1 MTASNGGKPRGFQLT
16 VEPFSVN
23 DYGLRLEESD
33 GASQA
38 AKRPVANLG
47 PSASRRLV
55 EQAMDALQASG
66 FRRSDLSAQRHKP
79 FRLQE
84 HHGVRLALAMIA
96 TGPLHKWARVEAVL
110 SGVAR
115 MSDEE
120 TYYWYA
126 KCLGP
131 EASRGRRALRLL
143 LAEE

>member
-1 MTASNGGKPRGFQLT
+1 MTMNGGRPRGFRLT
-16 VEPFSVN
+16 VQPVSAN

-33 GASQA
+33 GVSHG
-38 AKRPVANLG
+38 AKRPVAKLG
-47 PSASRRLV
+47 PSGSRRLV

-66 FRRSDLSAQRHKP
+66 FRKSDLSAQRRQP
-79 FRLQE
+79 FRLKE
-84 HHGVRLALAMIA
+84 HHGVRLALAMVA
-96 TGPLHKWARVEAVL
+96 TGPLHKRDRVEAVL

-126 KCLGP
+126 KCMSP
-131 EASRGRRALRLL
+131 DWSRGRRALRLL

>member
-1 MTASNGGKPRGFQLT
+1 MTVNGGRPRGFQLT
-16 VEPFSVN
+16 VEPVSAN

-33 GASQA
+33 RTDQD

-66 FRRSDLSAQRHKP
+66 FRRSDLSAQRRQP

-84 HHGVRLALAMIA
+84 HHGVRLALAMVA
-96 TGPLHKWARVEAVL
+96 TGPLHKRARIEAVL

-115 MSDEE
+115 MSD
-120 TYYWYA
+120 
-126 KCLGP
+126 
-131 EASRGRRALRLL
+131 
-143 LAEE
+143 AEPFVRSTRCMIPGFELPGVVVRKPV

>member
-1 MTASNGGKPRGFQLT
+1 MTAANGGKPRGFQLT
-16 VEPFSVN
+16 VEPVSAD

-33 GASQA
+33 QA
-38 AKRPVANLG
+38 NQDAKRPVANLG
-47 PSASRRLV
+47 ASASRRLV

-66 FRRSDLSAQRHKP
+66 FRRSDLSAQRRQP

-96 TGPLHKWARVEAVL
+96 TGPLHKRARVEAVL

-131 EASRGRRALRLL
+131 ESSRGRRAVRLL

>member
-1 MTASNGGKPRGFQLT
+1 MTNSNGSKPRGFQLT
-16 VEPFSVN
+16 IEPVSAD
-23 DYGLRLEESD
+23 DYGLRLEEID
-33 GASQA
+33 GASKE

-66 FRRSDLSAQRHKP
+66 FRRSDLSAQRRQP
-79 FRLQE
+79 FRLKE
-84 HHGVRLALAMIA
+84 HHGVRLALAMVA
-96 TGPLHKWARVEAVL
+96 TGPLHKRARVEAVL
-110 SGVAR
+110 SGVGR
-115 MSDEE
+115 LSDEE

-126 KCLGP
+126 KCLGT

>member
-1 MTASNGGKPRGFQLT
+1 MTVVNGGMPRGFQLT
-16 VEPFSVN
+16 VEPVSAN

-33 GASQA
+33 GTNQD
-38 AKRPVANLG
+38 AKRPVAKLG

-66 FRRSDLSAQRHKP
+66 FRRSDLSAQRHQP

-84 HHGVRLALAMIA
+84 QHGVRLALAMVA
-96 TGPLHKWARVEAVL
+96 TGPLHKRARVEAVL
-110 SGVAR
+110 SGISR

-120 TYYWYA
+120 SYYWYA

-131 EASRGRRALRLL
+131 ESSRGRRSLRLL

>member
-1 MTASNGGKPRGFQLT
+1 MTPTNGSKPRGFQLR
-16 VEPFSVN
+16 VEPVSAD
-23 DYGLRLEESD
+23 DYGLRLDEID
-33 GASQA
+33 GTGQEAT
-38 AKRPVANLG
+38 RPVANLG

-66 FRRSDLSAQRHKP
+66 FRKSDLSAQRRQP

-84 HHGVRLALAMIA
+84 HHGVRLALAMVA
-96 TGPLHKWARVEAVL
+96 TGPLHKRARVEAVL
-110 SGVAR
+110 SGMAR

-131 EASRGRRALRLL
+131 EASRGRRSLRLL

>member
-1 MTASNGGKPRGFQLT
+1 MTTSNGSKPRGFQLS
-16 VEPFSVN
+16 VEAVTADDF
-23 DYGLRLEESD
+23 GLRLQESD
-33 GASQA
+33 GASPEA
-38 AKRPVANLG
+38 MRPVANLG

-66 FRRSDLSAQRHKP
+66 FRRADLSAQRREP
-79 FRLQE
+79 FRLKE
-84 HHGVRLALAMIA
+84 HHGVRLALAMVA
-96 TGPLHKWARVEAVL
+96 TGPLHKRARVEAVL

-126 KCLGP
+126 KCLGS

>member
-1 MTASNGGKPRGFQLT
+1 MTDERGSKPRGFRLT
-16 VEPFSVN
+16 VESVSAD

-33 GASQA
+33 GAHQGP
-38 AKRPVANLG
+38 KRPVASLG
-47 PSASRRLV
+47 RSASRRLV

-66 FRRSDLSAQRHKP
+66 FRRSDLSAKRTEP
-79 FRLQE
+79 FRLTE
-84 HHGVRLALAMIA
+84 HHGVRLALAMVA
-96 TGPLHKWARVEAVL
+96 TGPLHKRARVDAVL
-110 SGVAR
+110 SGIGR

-131 EASRGRRALRLL
+131 EASRGRRALRML

>member
-1 MTASNGGKPRGFQLT
+1 MTNAHEGKPRGFQLT
-16 VEPFSVN
+16 VEPVPPD

-33 GASQA
+33 GASQD
-38 AKRPVANLG
+38 AKRPVVNLG

-66 FRRSDLSAQRHKP
+66 FRRSDLSAQRRQP
-79 FRLQE
+79 FRMQE
-84 HHGVRLALAMIA
+84 HHGVRLALAMVA
-96 TGPLHKWARVEAVL
+96 TGPLHKRARVEAVL

-126 KCLGP
+126 KCLGS
-131 EASRGRRALRLL
+131 EASRARRSLRLL
-143 LAEE
+143 LAED

>member
-1 MTASNGGKPRGFQLT
+1 MTNSNGSKPRGFQLT
-16 VEPFSVN
+16 IEPVSAD
-23 DYGLRLEESD
+23 DYGLRLEEID
-33 GASQA
+33 GASKE

-66 FRRSDLSAQRHKP
+66 FRRSDLSAQRRQP
-79 FRLQE
+79 FQLKE
-84 HHGVRLALAMIA
+84 HHGVRLALAMVA
-96 TGPLHKWARVEAVL
+96 TGPLHKRARVEAVL
-110 SGVAR
+110 SGVGR
-115 MSDEE
+115 LSDEE

-126 KCLGP
+126 KCLGT

>member
-1 MTASNGGKPRGFQLT
+1 MTPTNGSKPRGFQLT
-16 VEPFSVN
+16 VEPVSAA
-23 DYGLRLEESD
+23 DYGLRLDEID
-33 GASQA
+33 GTGQK
-38 AKRPVANLG
+38 AKRPVVSLG

-66 FRRSDLSAQRHKP
+66 FHRSDLSAQRRQP

-84 HHGVRLALAMIA
+84 HLGVRLALAMVA

-110 SGVAR
+110 SGVGR
-115 MSDEE
+115 LSDEE

-126 KCLGP
+126 KCLGAD
-131 EASRGRRALRLL
+131 ASRGRRAIRLL

>member
-1 MTASNGGKPRGFQLT
+1 MTNVHGSKPRGFQLT
-16 VEPFSVN
+16 VEPVSAD

-33 GASQA
+33 GASQE
-38 AKRPVANLG
+38 AKRPIANLG

-66 FRRSDLSAQRHKP
+66 FRRSDLSGRRRQP

-84 HHGVRLALAMIA
+84 HHGVRLALAMVA
-96 TGPLHKWARVEAVL
+96 TGPLHKRARVEAVL
-110 SGVAR
+110 SGVGR

>member
-1 MTASNGGKPRGFQLT
+1 MTNADGTKPRGFQLT
-16 VEPFSVN
+16 VEPVSAD

-33 GASQA
+33 GASQE

-47 PSASRRLV
+47 PSASRRLA

-66 FRRSDLSAQRHKP
+66 FRRSDLSAQRRKP

-84 HHGVRLALAMIA
+84 HHGVRLALAMVA
-96 TGPLHKWARVEAVL
+96 TGPLHKRVRVEAVL
-110 SGVAR
+110 SGVGR

-126 KCLGP
+126 RCLGP
-131 EASRGRRALRLL
+131 EASRGRKALRML

>member
-1 MTASNGGKPRGFQLT
+1 MTNSNGSKPRGFELT
-16 VEPFSVN
+16 VEPVSAD

-33 GASQA
+33 GASQE

-66 FRRSDLSAQRHKP
+66 FRRSDLSAQRRQP
-79 FRLQE
+79 FRLKE
-84 HHGVRLALAMIA
+84 HHGVRLALAMVA
-96 TGPLHKWARVEAVL
+96 TGPLHKRARVEAVL

-131 EASRGRRALRLL
+131 EASRGRRSLRLM

>member
-1 MTASNGGKPRGFQLT
+1 MTNSNGSKPRGFQLT
-16 VEPFSVN
+16 VEPVSAD

-33 GASQA
+33 GASQE

-66 FRRSDLSAQRHKP
+66 FRRSDLSAQRRKP

-84 HHGVRLALAMIA
+84 HHGVRLALAMVA
-96 TGPLHKWARVEAVL
+96 TGPLHKRARVEAVL